1 MIIAIAYLVA
11 CFAGHLVV
19 AVLLYGMRRATLKRR
34 PEFSDLWE
42 LSVFFLGVTERAV
55 ALTLVLWAP
64 PYLPTF
70 IGGWVALKFA
80 LGWQRERKTSEALT
94 ASMLALIG
102 NVLSFA
108 IAIGVG
114 VVLNPEAIF
123 VWATAR

>member
-42 LSVFFLGVTERAV
+42 LSVFFIGVTERAV